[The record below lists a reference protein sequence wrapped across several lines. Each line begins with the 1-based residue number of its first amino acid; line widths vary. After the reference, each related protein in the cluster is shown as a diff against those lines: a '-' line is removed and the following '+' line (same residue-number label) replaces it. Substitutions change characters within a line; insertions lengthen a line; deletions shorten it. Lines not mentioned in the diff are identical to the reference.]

1 MFRYFVLGFISALV
15 GIYHLSQPPWTSVTV
30 GLFSLY
36 LLLFVGAL
44 RFSMPRYSFFT
55 KLNQIIIQ
63 LIFGALI
70 AFLLSFYVEN
80 TSIKIPETAFNQKVW
95 VEGEIV
101 GLSTEKQTDFGQKK
115 VQFTL
120 KLSRINQQSLPPT
133 WQIFSPRI
141 RLSWYFD
148 KTATSPT
155 SLPKAGEKW
164 RFYIKLK
171 PDHFSLNPGAFDYET
186 YLFQQHVQAVGYV
199 LNAKTYAT
207 AQRLAAPSQVSLQQ
221 WIWQRLSPWFQ
232 QSAFG
237 GVFGALLYGDKSQI
251 TAPQWQVFRQT
262 GTVHLMAISGLHIG
276 IMAAIG
282 FWLFASIWKGLVL
295 YLPLTALRQRISR
308 TPRVIW
314 GSLGASGFAF
324 MYMALA
330 GFAIPTVRAGLMVL
344 ILLIFV
350 VFRRRFQVW
359 TALALAAFFITLPDS
374 RAVLSQGFWLS
385 FIAVAI
391 IYAVIASPGFQGR
404 RTWQQFLLL
413 QLALTLG
420 MAPILTLF
428 YGQVPTIGVV
438 ANLIAVPVVTL
449 LALPLLMLSAVFIL
463 LFGTWLPGV
472 AEFVMGVN
480 NELWQWLWWGLN
492 EILKLGQHTAVYWMP
507 GIVSPVALIGL
518 YVGLVIWV
526 SAKWPTEFSFKGKIL
541 PWREAYRWLGAVL
554 MIALFF
560 LLSFGYSQFKNGLS
574 PGEVKVTLL
583 DVGQGQAMVIETRDH
598 TLVYD
603 TGPKFSDALDG
614 ASMALLPYLAHEKR
628 NSVDLLVVSHS
639 DMDHAGGT
647 QTLLQNIEVDHAISG
662 QPKKLNNRLQ
672 QTSIKMQFMPCFAGQ
687 SWTFD
692 QVHFDV
698 LSPQKGVVAS
708 DDNDASCV
716 LRISTGKTAMMVM
729 GDASKAIEH
738 TLIEQARKPGNLAL
752 KSEVLIAGHHGSH
765 TATSLA
771 WLETIQPK
779 LVLFSAGYFNRYH
792 FPNKPV
798 VERINKLGIS
808 MIDTA
813 CNGAITLKMTPNE
826 FQVENRQRIDH
837 KTWYHHQC
845 KAP

>member
-1 MFRYFVLGFISALV
+1 M
-15 GIYHLSQPPWTSVTV
+15 
-30 GLFSLY
+30 
-36 LLLFVGAL
+36 
-44 RFSMPRYSFFT
+44 
-55 KLNQIIIQ
+55 
-63 LIFGALI
+63 
-70 AFLLSFYVEN
+70 
-80 TSIKIPETAFNQKVW
+80 
-95 VEGEIV
+95 EGEIV

-120 KLSRINQQSLPPT
+120 KLSRINQLSLPPT
-133 WQIFSPRI
+133 WQIFSSRI
-141 RLSWYFD
+141 RLSWYFN
-148 KTATSPT
+148 KTASSLT
-155 SLPKAGEKW
+155 SLPKSGEKW

-171 PDHFSLNPGAFDYET
+171 PNHFSLNPGAFDYET

-199 LNAKTYAT
+199 LNARTFAT
-207 AQRLAAPSQVSLQQ
+207 AQRLAPPSNFSLQQ
-221 WIWQRLSPWFQ
+221 WIWQRLNPWFQ
-232 QSAFG
+232 HSAFG
-237 GVFGALLYGDKSQI
+237 GVFGALLYGDKSLI

-282 FWLFASIWKGLVL
+282 FWLFASIWKWLVL
-295 YLPLTALRQRISR
+295 YLPLSALRQSISR
-308 TPRVIW
+308 TPKVVW

-324 MYMALA
+324 MYIALA
-330 GFAIPTVRAGLMVL
+330 GFAIPTVRAGLMVF
-344 ILLIFV
+344 ILLIFI

-359 TALALAAFFITLPDS
+359 AALALAAFFITLPDS

-404 RTWQQFLLL
+404 ATWQQFLLL

-428 YGQVPTIGVV
+428 YGQVPTIGVL
-438 ANLIAVPVVTL
+438 ANLVAVPVVTL
-449 LALPLLMLSAVFIL
+449 VALPLLMLSAVFIL
-463 LFGTWLPGV
+463 LFGAWLPGV
-472 AEFVMGVN
+472 AEFVMEMN

-492 EILKLGQHTAVYWMP
+492 EILKLGQHAVIYWMP
-507 GIVSPVALIGL
+507 GAISPIALICLYAGL
-518 YVGLVIWV
+518 ALWV
-526 SAKWPTEFSFKGKIL
+526 STKWPTEFSSKGKTY
-541 PWREAYRWLGAVL
+541 PWRESYRWLGAVM

-560 LLSFGYSQFKNGLS
+560 LVSVGYSQFKSELL

-583 DVGQGQAMVIETRDH
+583 DVGQGQAMMFETRHH

-603 TGPKFSDALDG
+603 TGPKFSEALDG
-614 ASMALLPYLAHEKR
+614 ASMALLPYLSHEKR

-647 QTLLQNIEVDHAISG
+647 QTLLQNVEVDHAILG
-662 QPKKLNNRLQ
+662 QPKKLNGRLQ
-672 QTSIKMQFMPCFAGQ
+672 KEAIKTQFMPCFAGQ
-687 SWTFD
+687 SWIFD

-698 LSPQKGVVAS
+698 LSPQKGAVAP

-716 LRISTGKTAMMVM
+716 LRVSTGKTAMMVM
-729 GDASKAIEH
+729 GDASKTIEQH
-738 TLIEQARKPGNLAL
+738 LIERYRKQGKMAL
-752 KSEVLIAGHHGSH
+752 KSEVLVAGHHGSH
-765 TATSLA
+765 TATSLV
-771 WLETIQPK
+771 WLGTVQPK
-779 LVLFSAGYFNRYH
+779 LVLFSAGYLNRYH

-798 VERINKLGIS
+798 VERINKLGIA
-808 MIDTA
+808 MLNTA